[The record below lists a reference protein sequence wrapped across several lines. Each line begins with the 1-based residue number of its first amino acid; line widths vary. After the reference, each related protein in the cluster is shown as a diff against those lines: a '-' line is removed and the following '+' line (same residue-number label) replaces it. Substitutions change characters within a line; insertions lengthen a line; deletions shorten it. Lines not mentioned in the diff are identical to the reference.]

1 MLPQKYEKVYC
12 ISCQYQ
18 CEIYP
23 QPTIKSI
30 NCTETH
36 YCV

>member
-1 MLPQKYEKVYC
+1 MVPQKYEKAYC

-23 QPTIKSI
+23 RP
-30 NCTETH
+30 
-36 YCV
+36 

>member
-23 QPTIKSI
+23 RPTIKS
-30 NCTETH
+30 
-36 YCV
+36 

>member
-1 MLPQKYEKVYC
+1 MVPQKYEKAYC

-23 QPTIKSI
+23 RPTI
-30 NCTETH
+30 
-36 YCV
+36 